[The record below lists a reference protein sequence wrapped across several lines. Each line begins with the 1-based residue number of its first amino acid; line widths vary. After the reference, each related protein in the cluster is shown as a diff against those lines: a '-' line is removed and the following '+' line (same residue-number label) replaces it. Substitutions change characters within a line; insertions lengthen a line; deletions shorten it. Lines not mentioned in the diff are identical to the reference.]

1 MNELERLKA
10 AADDARETHF
20 RLVREAFYTRGA
32 KAHEDAYHAGL
43 RAKAAHLAF
52 VRADTERYDE
62 IQESDHKSLINML
75 EDEY

>member
-1 MNELERLKA
+1 MNELAKLKA

-32 KAHEDAYHAGL
+32 KAHEDAYYAGL

-52 VRADTERYDE
+52 VAAMLKS
-62 IQESDHKSLINML
+62 IQEINDCYNSEAL
-75 EDEY
+75 KAIGY